1 MTHHRLACTRQST
14 TLVLALVAG
23 LWFPNVRAQHSD
35 IWETHGT
42 DAPGD
47 PPAKAGNNAD
57 NAAGASGHHGGLGQ
71 RERIIIGVVV
81 GGVAFLA
88 SMSTPFDP
96 SILFYGPN

>member
-1 MTHHRLACTRQST
+1 MAHHLLACTRQST
-14 TLVLALVAG
+14 TLVLALVASS
-23 LWFPNVRAQHSD
+23 LIPNTRAQESD

-57 NAAGASGHHGGLGQ
+57 NAAGASGHQGGLGQ

-81 GGVAFLA
+81 GVVALLA
-88 SMSTPFDP
+88 SM
-96 SILFYGPN
+96 